1 MKVVQLT
8 QKDVQVGL
16 IIALYSAD
24 NAVKSIDSA
33 KYTILYSALIL
44 KSRYKVSYLLEK
56 VIKNNLLLDNA
67 AMLTVSNTV
76 SCDHGE
82 MNGLFG

>member
-33 KYTILYSALIL
+33 RYNYFILPLMGIFSII
-44 KSRYKVSYLLEK
+44 RQV
-56 VIKNNLLLDNA
+56 
-67 AMLTVSNTV
+67 
-76 SCDHGE
+76 
-82 MNGLFG
+82 

>member
-1 MKVVQLT
+1 MDISYLTTFLYLIVSRQKQMKVVQLT

-33 KYTILYSALIL
+33 KYDILDSA
-44 KSRYKVSYLLEK
+44 EK
-56 VIKNNLLLDNA
+56 
-67 AMLTVSNTV
+67 
-76 SCDHGE
+76 
-82 MNGLFG
+82 

>member
-1 MKVVQLT
+1 M
-8 QKDVQVGL
+8 
-16 IIALYSAD
+16 
-24 NAVKSIDSA
+24 
-33 KYTILYSALIL
+33 LIL

>member
-8 QKDVQVGL
+8 QKDVQVGP

-33 KYTILYSALIL
+33 KYTILYSAANGYFWHYAAALNA
-44 KSRYKVSYLLEK
+44 KVEL
-56 VIKNNLLLDNA
+56 
-67 AMLTVSNTV
+67 
-76 SCDHGE
+76 
-82 MNGLFG
+82 

>member
-1 MKVVQLT
+1 M
-8 QKDVQVGL
+8 
-16 IIALYSAD
+16 
-24 NAVKSIDSA
+24 
-33 KYTILYSALIL
+33 LIL

-67 AMLTVSNTV
+67 AMLTVCNPV
-76 SCDHGE
+76 SSDHGE

>member
-1 MKVVQLT
+1 MKTVQLT

-33 KYTILYSALIL
+33 KYTMLYSAANGIFSIIRQDITIL
-44 KSRYKVSYLLEK
+44 F
-56 VIKNNLLLDNA
+56 
-67 AMLTVSNTV
+67 
-76 SCDHGE
+76 C
-82 MNGLFG
+82 